1 MINTFGVIGGDER
14 MKYLAQSIAADGYP
28 VCVCGLEKLGTCR
41 GAAECDLPQL
51 AAKSSVILLPLPA
64 TKDGLFLNAP
74 YAENEIRLDDDFAR
88 LFMHKTVC
96 GGMLQRL
103 TASSS
108 LWREIE
114 PEDYYR
120 REELAVGNAIP
131 TAEGAVGIAIREYP
145 GTINGAK
152 CLITGF
158 GRIGKNLAI
167 ILRGMGAEVFCAARK
182 KADLMQ
188 MRAFGVQPLTYREI
202 SRRFDLI
209 FNTVPAKVLTSP
221 VLMQQTRETLI
232 IELASAPGGIDAA
245 AAHERG
251 LRYIRAPGLP
261 AKYAPERAAVI
272 LRDAVYAAAAEP
284 LPRLGLA
291 VTGSHC
297 TFSRALEAFRPL
309 KRDYTLVPILSG
321 AAAGTDTRFFAASAF
336 RAELE
341 AFCGREAVDTFVKAE
356 PLGTAQRLDALLVA
370 PCTGNTLAKLARGV
384 TDTAVTM
391 ACKAH
396 LRNGAPLILA
406 ISTNDGLSG
415 SAESIAALLQRKNV
429 YFVPFRQDAPHQK
442 PFSLQ
447 SDFDLLGET
456 IKAAMEG
463 RQLQPV
469 LL

>member
-1 MINTFGVIGGDER
+1 MRFAITGTDARFLPLR
-14 MKYLAQSIAADGYP
+14 KLLLADGHEITDP
-28 VCVCGLEKLGTCR
+28 
-41 GAAECDLPQL
+41 ASADM
-51 AAKSSVILLPLPA
+51 VISPPWDPSA
-64 TKDGLFLNAP
+64 R
-74 YAENEIRLDDDFAR
+74 YA
-88 LFMHKTVC
+88 
-96 GGMLQRL
+96 
-103 TASSS
+103 
-108 LWREIE
+108 
-114 PEDYYR
+114 R
-120 REELAVGNAIP
+120 REEYQIAIARL
-131 TAEGAVGIAIREYP
+131 TAEGAIALLRPETGLSGAHILLLGYGRIARLLARELQKAGALVTAAARSSEQRAWAEAEGIEALPLDALSGALDRFDVII
-145 GTINGAK
+145 GTI
-152 CLITGF
+152 
-158 GRIGKNLAI
+158 
-167 ILRGMGAEVFCAARK
+167 
-182 KADLMQ
+182 
-188 MRAFGVQPLTYREI
+188 
-202 SRRFDLI
+202 
-209 FNTVPAKVLTSP
+209 PAPVLTEP
-221 VLMQQTRETLI
+221 LLALVRKDALLL
-232 IELASAPGGIDAA
+232 ELASAPGGIDAA

-341 AFCGREAVDTFVKAE
+341 AFCGREAVDTIVKAE

-370 PCTGNTLAKLARGV
+370 PCTGSTLAKLARGV

>member
-1 MINTFGVIGGDER
+1 MRFAITGTDARFLPLR
-14 MKYLAQSIAADGYP
+14 KLLLADGHEITDP
-28 VCVCGLEKLGTCR
+28 
-41 GAAECDLPQL
+41 ASADM
-51 AAKSSVILLPLPA
+51 VISPPWDPSA
-64 TKDGLFLNAP
+64 R
-74 YAENEIRLDDDFAR
+74 YA
-88 LFMHKTVC
+88 
-96 GGMLQRL
+96 
-103 TASSS
+103 
-108 LWREIE
+108 
-114 PEDYYR
+114 R
-120 REELAVGNAIP
+120 REEYQIAIARL
-131 TAEGAVGIAIREYP
+131 TAEGAIALLRPETGLSGAHILLLGYGRIARLLARELQKAGALVTAAARSGEQRAWAEAESIEALP
-145 GTINGAK
+145 LDALSGALDRFDVIIGTI
-152 CLITGF
+152 
-158 GRIGKNLAI
+158 
-167 ILRGMGAEVFCAARK
+167 
-182 KADLMQ
+182 
-188 MRAFGVQPLTYREI
+188 
-202 SRRFDLI
+202 
-209 FNTVPAKVLTSP
+209 PAPVLTEP
-221 VLMQQTRETLI
+221 LLALVRKDALLL
-232 IELASAPGGIDAA
+232 ELASAPGGIDAA

-341 AFCGREAVDTFVKAE
+341 AFCGREAVDTIVKAE

-370 PCTGNTLAKLARGV
+370 PCTGSTLAKLARGV

>member
-1 MINTFGVIGGDER
+1 MRFAITGTDARFLPLR
-14 MKYLAQSIAADGYP
+14 KLLLADGHEITDP
-28 VCVCGLEKLGTCR
+28 
-41 GAAECDLPQL
+41 ASADM
-51 AAKSSVILLPLPA
+51 VISPPWDPSA
-64 TKDGLFLNAP
+64 R
-74 YAENEIRLDDDFAR
+74 YA
-88 LFMHKTVC
+88 
-96 GGMLQRL
+96 
-103 TASSS
+103 
-108 LWREIE
+108 
-114 PEDYYR
+114 R
-120 REELAVGNAIP
+120 REEYQIAIARL
-131 TAEGAVGIAIREYP
+131 TAEGAIALLRPETGLSGAHILLLGYGRIARLLARELQKAGALVTAAARSGEQRAWAEAEGIEALPLDALSGALDRFDVII
-145 GTINGAK
+145 GTI
-152 CLITGF
+152 
-158 GRIGKNLAI
+158 
-167 ILRGMGAEVFCAARK
+167 
-182 KADLMQ
+182 
-188 MRAFGVQPLTYREI
+188 
-202 SRRFDLI
+202 
-209 FNTVPAKVLTSP
+209 PAPVLTEP
-221 VLMQQTRETLI
+221 LLALVRKDVLLL
-232 IELASAPGGIDAA
+232 ELASAPGGIDAA

-341 AFCGREAVDTFVKAE
+341 AFCGREAVDTIVKAE

-447 SDFDLLGET
+447 SDFDLLGEA
-456 IKAAMEG
+456 IKAAIEG

>member
-1 MINTFGVIGGDER
+1 MRFAITGTDARFLPLR
-14 MKYLAQSIAADGYP
+14 KLLLADGHEITDP
-28 VCVCGLEKLGTCR
+28 
-41 GAAECDLPQL
+41 ASADM
-51 AAKSSVILLPLPA
+51 VISPPWDPSA
-64 TKDGLFLNAP
+64 R
-74 YAENEIRLDDDFAR
+74 YA
-88 LFMHKTVC
+88 
-96 GGMLQRL
+96 
-103 TASSS
+103 
-108 LWREIE
+108 
-114 PEDYYR
+114 R
-120 REELAVGNAIP
+120 REEYQIAIARL
-131 TAEGAVGIAIREYP
+131 TAEGAIALLRPETGLSGAHILLLGYGRIARLLARELQKAGALVTAAARSGEQRAWAEAEGIEALPLDALSGALDRFDVII
-145 GTINGAK
+145 GTI
-152 CLITGF
+152 
-158 GRIGKNLAI
+158 
-167 ILRGMGAEVFCAARK
+167 
-182 KADLMQ
+182 
-188 MRAFGVQPLTYREI
+188 
-202 SRRFDLI
+202 
-209 FNTVPAKVLTSP
+209 PAPVLTEP
-221 VLMQQTRETLI
+221 LLALVRKDALLL
-232 IELASAPGGIDAA
+232 ELASAPGGIDAA

-341 AFCGREAVDTFVKAE
+341 AFCGREAVDTIVKAE

-370 PCTGNTLAKLARGV
+370 PCTGSTLAKLARGV

-429 YFVPFRQDAPHQK
+429 YVVPFRQDAPHQK

>member
-1 MINTFGVIGGDER
+1 MRFAITGTDARFLPLR
-14 MKYLAQSIAADGYP
+14 KLLLADGHEITDP
-28 VCVCGLEKLGTCR
+28 
-41 GAAECDLPQL
+41 ASADM
-51 AAKSSVILLPLPA
+51 VISPPWDPSA
-64 TKDGLFLNAP
+64 R
-74 YAENEIRLDDDFAR
+74 YA
-88 LFMHKTVC
+88 
-96 GGMLQRL
+96 
-103 TASSS
+103 
-108 LWREIE
+108 
-114 PEDYYR
+114 R
-120 REELAVGNAIP
+120 REEYQIAIARL
-131 TAEGAVGIAIREYP
+131 TAEGAIALLRPETGLSGAHILLLGYGRIARLLARELQKAGALVTAAARSGEQRAWAEAEGIKALPLDALSGALDRFDVII
-145 GTINGAK
+145 GTI
-152 CLITGF
+152 
-158 GRIGKNLAI
+158 
-167 ILRGMGAEVFCAARK
+167 
-182 KADLMQ
+182 
-188 MRAFGVQPLTYREI
+188 
-202 SRRFDLI
+202 
-209 FNTVPAKVLTSP
+209 PAPVLTEP
-221 VLMQQTRETLI
+221 LLALVRKDALLL
-232 IELASAPGGIDAA
+232 ELASAPGGIDAA

-321 AAAGTDTRFFAASAF
+321 AAVGTDTRFFAASAF

-341 AFCGREAVDTFVKAE
+341 AFCGREAVDTIVKAE

-370 PCTGNTLAKLARGV
+370 PCTGSTLAKLARGV

>member
-1 MINTFGVIGGDER
+1 MRFAITGTDARFLPLR
-14 MKYLAQSIAADGYP
+14 KLLLADGHEITDP
-28 VCVCGLEKLGTCR
+28 
-41 GAAECDLPQL
+41 ASADM
-51 AAKSSVILLPLPA
+51 VISPPWDPSA
-64 TKDGLFLNAP
+64 R
-74 YAENEIRLDDDFAR
+74 YA
-88 LFMHKTVC
+88 
-96 GGMLQRL
+96 
-103 TASSS
+103 
-108 LWREIE
+108 
-114 PEDYYR
+114 R
-120 REELAVGNAIP
+120 REEYQIAIARL
-131 TAEGAVGIAIREYP
+131 TAEGAIALLRPETGLSGAHILLLGYGRIARLLARELQKAGALVTAAARSGEQRAWAEAEGIEALPLDALSGALDRFDVII
-145 GTINGAK
+145 GTI
-152 CLITGF
+152 
-158 GRIGKNLAI
+158 
-167 ILRGMGAEVFCAARK
+167 
-182 KADLMQ
+182 
-188 MRAFGVQPLTYREI
+188 
-202 SRRFDLI
+202 
-209 FNTVPAKVLTSP
+209 PAPVLTEP
-221 VLMQQTRETLI
+221 LLALVRKDALLL
-232 IELASAPGGIDAA
+232 ELASAPGGIDAA

-341 AFCGREAVDTFVKAE
+341 AFCGREAVDTIVKAE

-370 PCTGNTLAKLARGV
+370 PCTGSTLAKLARGV

-429 YFVPFRQDAPHQK
+429 YFVPFRQDSPQK
-442 PFSLQ
+442 LG
-447 SDFDLLGET
+447 DDLARRDQDGKEDADQLKGDQ
-456 IKAAMEG
+456 
-463 RQLQPV
+463 QLQHDIIK
-469 LL
+469 LLQQGA

>member
-1 MINTFGVIGGDER
+1 MRFAITGTDARFLPLR
-14 MKYLAQSIAADGYP
+14 KLLLADGHEITDP
-28 VCVCGLEKLGTCR
+28 
-41 GAAECDLPQL
+41 ASADM
-51 AAKSSVILLPLPA
+51 VISPPWDPSA
-64 TKDGLFLNAP
+64 R
-74 YAENEIRLDDDFAR
+74 YA
-88 LFMHKTVC
+88 
-96 GGMLQRL
+96 
-103 TASSS
+103 
-108 LWREIE
+108 
-114 PEDYYR
+114 R
-120 REELAVGNAIP
+120 REEYQIAIARL
-131 TAEGAVGIAIREYP
+131 TAEGAIALLRPETGLSGAHILLLGYGRIARLLARELQKAGALVAAAARSGEQRAWAEAESIEALP
-145 GTINGAK
+145 LDALSGALDRFDVIIGTI
-152 CLITGF
+152 
-158 GRIGKNLAI
+158 
-167 ILRGMGAEVFCAARK
+167 
-182 KADLMQ
+182 
-188 MRAFGVQPLTYREI
+188 
-202 SRRFDLI
+202 
-209 FNTVPAKVLTSP
+209 PAPVLTEP
-221 VLMQQTRETLI
+221 LLTLVRKDALLL
-232 IELASAPGGIDAA
+232 ELASAPGGIDAA

-341 AFCGREAVDTFVKAE
+341 AFCGREAVDTIVKAE

-370 PCTGNTLAKLARGV
+370 PCTGSTLAKLARGV

-456 IKAAMEG
+456 TKAAMEG

>member
-1 MINTFGVIGGDER
+1 MRFAITGTDARFLPLR
-14 MKYLAQSIAADGYP
+14 KLLLADGHEITDP
-28 VCVCGLEKLGTCR
+28 
-41 GAAECDLPQL
+41 ASADM
-51 AAKSSVILLPLPA
+51 VISPPWDPSA
-64 TKDGLFLNAP
+64 R
-74 YAENEIRLDDDFAR
+74 YA
-88 LFMHKTVC
+88 
-96 GGMLQRL
+96 
-103 TASSS
+103 
-108 LWREIE
+108 
-114 PEDYYR
+114 R
-120 REELAVGNAIP
+120 REEYQIAIARL
-131 TAEGAVGIAIREYP
+131 TAEGAIALLRPETGLSGAHILLLGYGRIARLLARELQKAGALVTAAARSGEQRAWAEAEGIEALPLDALSSALDRFDVII
-145 GTINGAK
+145 GTI
-152 CLITGF
+152 
-158 GRIGKNLAI
+158 
-167 ILRGMGAEVFCAARK
+167 
-182 KADLMQ
+182 
-188 MRAFGVQPLTYREI
+188 
-202 SRRFDLI
+202 
-209 FNTVPAKVLTSP
+209 PAPVLTEP
-221 VLMQQTRETLI
+221 LLALVRKDALLL
-232 IELASAPGGIDAA
+232 ELASAPGGIDAA

-336 RAELE
+336 RTELE
-341 AFCGREAVDTFVKAE
+341 AFCGREAVDTIVKAE

>member
-1 MINTFGVIGGDER
+1 MRFAITGTDARFLPLR
-14 MKYLAQSIAADGYP
+14 KLLLADGHEITDP
-28 VCVCGLEKLGTCR
+28 
-41 GAAECDLPQL
+41 ASADM
-51 AAKSSVILLPLPA
+51 VISPPWDPSA
-64 TKDGLFLNAP
+64 R
-74 YAENEIRLDDDFAR
+74 YA
-88 LFMHKTVC
+88 
-96 GGMLQRL
+96 
-103 TASSS
+103 
-108 LWREIE
+108 
-114 PEDYYR
+114 R
-120 REELAVGNAIP
+120 REEYQIAIARL
-131 TAEGAVGIAIREYP
+131 TAEGAIALLRPETGLSGAHILLLGYGRIARLLARELQKAGALVTAAARSGEQRAWAEAESIEALP
-145 GTINGAK
+145 LDALSGALDRFDVIIGTI
-152 CLITGF
+152 
-158 GRIGKNLAI
+158 
-167 ILRGMGAEVFCAARK
+167 
-182 KADLMQ
+182 
-188 MRAFGVQPLTYREI
+188 
-202 SRRFDLI
+202 
-209 FNTVPAKVLTSP
+209 PAPVLTEP
-221 VLMQQTRETLI
+221 LLALVRKDALLL
-232 IELASAPGGIDAA
+232 ELASAPGGIDAA

-341 AFCGREAVDTFVKAE
+341 AFCGREAVDTIVKAE

-370 PCTGNTLAKLARGV
+370 PCTGSTLAKLARGV

-415 SAESIAALLQRKNV
+415 SAEGIAALLQRKNV

>member
-1 MINTFGVIGGDER
+1 MRFAITGTDARFLPLR
-14 MKYLAQSIAADGYP
+14 KLLLADGHEITDP
-28 VCVCGLEKLGTCR
+28 
-41 GAAECDLPQL
+41 ASADM
-51 AAKSSVILLPLPA
+51 VISPPWDPSA
-64 TKDGLFLNAP
+64 R
-74 YAENEIRLDDDFAR
+74 YA
-88 LFMHKTVC
+88 
-96 GGMLQRL
+96 
-103 TASSS
+103 
-108 LWREIE
+108 
-114 PEDYYR
+114 R
-120 REELAVGNAIP
+120 REEYQIAIARL
-131 TAEGAVGIAIREYP
+131 TAEGAIALLRPETGLSGAHILLLGYGRIARLLARELQKAGALVTAAARSGEQRAWAEAEGIEALPLDALSGALDRFDVII
-145 GTINGAK
+145 GTI
-152 CLITGF
+152 
-158 GRIGKNLAI
+158 
-167 ILRGMGAEVFCAARK
+167 
-182 KADLMQ
+182 
-188 MRAFGVQPLTYREI
+188 
-202 SRRFDLI
+202 
-209 FNTVPAKVLTSP
+209 PAPVLTEP
-221 VLMQQTRETLI
+221 LLALVRKDALLL
-232 IELASAPGGIDAA
+232 ELASAPGGIDAA

-309 KRDYTLVPILSG
+309 KRDYTLVPILSS

-341 AFCGREAVDTFVKAE
+341 AFCGREAVDTIVKAE

-370 PCTGNTLAKLARGV
+370 PCTGSTLAKLARGV

-463 RQLQPV
+463 RQLQPM

>member
-1 MINTFGVIGGDER
+1 MRFAITGTDARFLPLR
-14 MKYLAQSIAADGYP
+14 KLLLADGHEITDPASADMVISPPWDPSARYAH
-28 VCVCGLEKLGTCR
+28 LEEYQI
-41 GAAECDLPQL
+41 ANAQL
-51 AAKSSVILLPLPA
+51 
-64 TKDGLFLNAP
+64 
-74 YAENEIRLDDDFAR
+74 
-88 LFMHKTVC
+88 
-96 GGMLQRL
+96 
-103 TASSS
+103 
-108 LWREIE
+108 
-114 PEDYYR
+114 
-120 REELAVGNAIP
+120 
-131 TAEGAVGIAIREYP
+131 TAEGAVALLRPETGLSGAHVLLLGYGRIARLLARELQKAGALVTAAARSGEQRAWAEAESIEALP
-145 GTINGAK
+145 LDALSGALDRFDVIIGTI
-152 CLITGF
+152 
-158 GRIGKNLAI
+158 
-167 ILRGMGAEVFCAARK
+167 
-182 KADLMQ
+182 
-188 MRAFGVQPLTYREI
+188 
-202 SRRFDLI
+202 
-209 FNTVPAKVLTSP
+209 PAPVLTEP
-221 VLMQQTRETLI
+221 LLALVRKDALLL
-232 IELASAPGGIDAA
+232 ELASAPGGIDAA

-341 AFCGREAVDTFVKAE
+341 AFCGREAVDTIVKAE

-370 PCTGNTLAKLARGV
+370 PCTGSTLAKLARGV

>member
-1 MINTFGVIGGDER
+1 MRFAITGTDARFLPLR
-14 MKYLAQSIAADGYP
+14 KLLLADGHEITDP
-28 VCVCGLEKLGTCR
+28 
-41 GAAECDLPQL
+41 ASADM
-51 AAKSSVILLPLPA
+51 VISPPWDPSA
-64 TKDGLFLNAP
+64 R
-74 YAENEIRLDDDFAR
+74 YA
-88 LFMHKTVC
+88 
-96 GGMLQRL
+96 
-103 TASSS
+103 
-108 LWREIE
+108 
-114 PEDYYR
+114 R
-120 REELAVGNAIP
+120 REEYQIAIARL
-131 TAEGAVGIAIREYP
+131 TAEGAIALLRPETGLSGAHILLLGYGRIARLLARELQKAGALVTAAARSGEQRAWAEAEGIEALPLDALSGALDRFDVII
-145 GTINGAK
+145 GTI
-152 CLITGF
+152 
-158 GRIGKNLAI
+158 
-167 ILRGMGAEVFCAARK
+167 
-182 KADLMQ
+182 
-188 MRAFGVQPLTYREI
+188 
-202 SRRFDLI
+202 
-209 FNTVPAKVLTSP
+209 PAPVLTEP
-221 VLMQQTRETLI
+221 LLALVRKDALLL
-232 IELASAPGGIDAA
+232 ELASAPGGIDAA

-341 AFCGREAVDTFVKAE
+341 AFCGREAVDTIVKAE

-370 PCTGNTLAKLARGV
+370 PCTGSTLAKLARGV

-456 IKAAMEG
+456 IKVAMEG

>member
-1 MINTFGVIGGDER
+1 MRFAITGTDARFLPLR
-14 MKYLAQSIAADGYP
+14 KLLLADGH
-28 VCVCGLEKLGTCR
+28 EIT
-41 GAAECDLPQL
+41 D
-51 AAKSSVILLPLPA
+51 PA
-64 TKDGLFLNAP
+64 SADMIISPPWDPSAR
-74 YAENEIRLDDDFAR
+74 YA
-88 LFMHKTVC
+88 
-96 GGMLQRL
+96 
-103 TASSS
+103 
-108 LWREIE
+108 
-114 PEDYYR
+114 R
-120 REELAVGNAIP
+120 REEYQIAIARL
-131 TAEGAVGIAIREYP
+131 TAEGAIALLRPETGLSGAHILLLGYGRIARLLARELQKAGALVTAAARSGEQRAWAEAEGIEALPLDALSGALDRFDVII
-145 GTINGAK
+145 GTI
-152 CLITGF
+152 
-158 GRIGKNLAI
+158 
-167 ILRGMGAEVFCAARK
+167 
-182 KADLMQ
+182 
-188 MRAFGVQPLTYREI
+188 
-202 SRRFDLI
+202 
-209 FNTVPAKVLTSP
+209 PAPVLTEP
-221 VLMQQTRETLI
+221 LLALVRKDALLL
-232 IELASAPGGIDAA
+232 ELASAPGGIDAA

-321 AAAGTDTRFFAASAF
+321 AAAGTGTRFFAASAF

-341 AFCGREAVDTFVKAE
+341 AFCGREAVDTIVKAE
-356 PLGTAQRLDALLVA
+356 PRGTAQRLDALLVA
-370 PCTGNTLAKLARGV
+370 PCTGSTLAKLARGV

>member
-1 MINTFGVIGGDER
+1 MRFAITGTDARFLPLR
-14 MKYLAQSIAADGYP
+14 KLLLADGHEITDP
-28 VCVCGLEKLGTCR
+28 
-41 GAAECDLPQL
+41 ASADM
-51 AAKSSVILLPLPA
+51 VISPPWDPSA
-64 TKDGLFLNAP
+64 R
-74 YAENEIRLDDDFAR
+74 YA
-88 LFMHKTVC
+88 
-96 GGMLQRL
+96 
-103 TASSS
+103 
-108 LWREIE
+108 
-114 PEDYYR
+114 R
-120 REELAVGNAIP
+120 REEYQIAIARL
-131 TAEGAVGIAIREYP
+131 TAEGAIALLRPETGLSGAHILLLGYGRIARLLARELQKAGALVTAAARSGAQRAWAEAEGIEALPLDALSGALDRFDVII
-145 GTINGAK
+145 GTI
-152 CLITGF
+152 
-158 GRIGKNLAI
+158 
-167 ILRGMGAEVFCAARK
+167 
-182 KADLMQ
+182 
-188 MRAFGVQPLTYREI
+188 
-202 SRRFDLI
+202 
-209 FNTVPAKVLTSP
+209 PAPVLTEP
-221 VLMQQTRETLI
+221 LLALVRKDALLL
-232 IELASAPGGIDAA
+232 ELASAPGGIDAA

-272 LRDAVYAAAAEP
+272 LRDAVYAAAADP

-341 AFCGREAVDTFVKAE
+341 AFCGREAVDTIVKAE

-370 PCTGNTLAKLARGV
+370 PCTGSTLAKLARGV

>member
-1 MINTFGVIGGDER
+1 MRFAITGTDARFLPLR
-14 MKYLAQSIAADGYP
+14 KLLLADGHEITDP
-28 VCVCGLEKLGTCR
+28 
-41 GAAECDLPQL
+41 ASADM
-51 AAKSSVILLPLPA
+51 VISPPWDPSA
-64 TKDGLFLNAP
+64 R
-74 YAENEIRLDDDFAR
+74 YA
-88 LFMHKTVC
+88 
-96 GGMLQRL
+96 
-103 TASSS
+103 
-108 LWREIE
+108 
-114 PEDYYR
+114 R
-120 REELAVGNAIP
+120 REEYQIAIARL
-131 TAEGAVGIAIREYP
+131 TAEGAIALLRPEPGLSGAHILLLGYGRIARLLARELQKAGALVTAAARSGEQRAWAEAEGIEALPLDALSGALDRFDVII
-145 GTINGAK
+145 GTI
-152 CLITGF
+152 
-158 GRIGKNLAI
+158 
-167 ILRGMGAEVFCAARK
+167 
-182 KADLMQ
+182 
-188 MRAFGVQPLTYREI
+188 
-202 SRRFDLI
+202 
-209 FNTVPAKVLTSP
+209 PAPVLTEP
-221 VLMQQTRETLI
+221 LLALVRKDALLL
-232 IELASAPGGIDAA
+232 ELASAPGGIDAA

-341 AFCGREAVDTFVKAE
+341 AFCGREAVDTIVKAE

-370 PCTGNTLAKLARGV
+370 PCTGSTLAKLARGV

>member
-1 MINTFGVIGGDER
+1 MRFAITGTDARFLPLR
-14 MKYLAQSIAADGYP
+14 KLLLADGQEITDP
-28 VCVCGLEKLGTCR
+28 
-41 GAAECDLPQL
+41 ASADM
-51 AAKSSVILLPLPA
+51 VISPPWDPSA
-64 TKDGLFLNAP
+64 R
-74 YAENEIRLDDDFAR
+74 YA
-88 LFMHKTVC
+88 
-96 GGMLQRL
+96 
-103 TASSS
+103 
-108 LWREIE
+108 
-114 PEDYYR
+114 R
-120 REELAVGNAIP
+120 REEYQIAIARL
-131 TAEGAVGIAIREYP
+131 TAEGAIALLRPETGLSGAHILLLGYGRIARLLARELQKAGALVTAAARSGEQRAWAEAEGIEALPLDALSGALDRFDVII
-145 GTINGAK
+145 GTI
-152 CLITGF
+152 
-158 GRIGKNLAI
+158 
-167 ILRGMGAEVFCAARK
+167 
-182 KADLMQ
+182 
-188 MRAFGVQPLTYREI
+188 
-202 SRRFDLI
+202 
-209 FNTVPAKVLTSP
+209 PAPVLTEP
-221 VLMQQTRETLI
+221 LLALVRKDALLL
-232 IELASAPGGIDAA
+232 ELASAPGGIDAA

-341 AFCGREAVDTFVKAE
+341 AFCGREAVDTIVKAE

-370 PCTGNTLAKLARGV
+370 PCTGSTLAKLARGV

>member
-1 MINTFGVIGGDER
+1 MRFAITGTDARFLPLR
-14 MKYLAQSIAADGYP
+14 KLLLADGHEITDP
-28 VCVCGLEKLGTCR
+28 
-41 GAAECDLPQL
+41 ASADM
-51 AAKSSVILLPLPA
+51 VISPPWDPSA
-64 TKDGLFLNAP
+64 R
-74 YAENEIRLDDDFAR
+74 YA
-88 LFMHKTVC
+88 
-96 GGMLQRL
+96 
-103 TASSS
+103 
-108 LWREIE
+108 
-114 PEDYYR
+114 R
-120 REELAVGNAIP
+120 REEYQIAIARL
-131 TAEGAVGIAIREYP
+131 TAEGAIALLRPETGLSGAHILLLGYGRIARLLARELQKAGALVTAAARSGEQRAWAEAEGIEALPLDALSGALDRFDVII
-145 GTINGAK
+145 GTI
-152 CLITGF
+152 
-158 GRIGKNLAI
+158 
-167 ILRGMGAEVFCAARK
+167 
-182 KADLMQ
+182 
-188 MRAFGVQPLTYREI
+188 
-202 SRRFDLI
+202 
-209 FNTVPAKVLTSP
+209 PAPVLTEP
-221 VLMQQTRETLI
+221 LLALVRKDALLL
-232 IELASAPGGIDAA
+232 ELASAPGGIDAA

-447 SDFDLLGET
+447 RDFDLLGET
-456 IKAAMEG
+456 ITAAMEG

>member
-1 MINTFGVIGGDER
+1 MRFAITGTDARFLPLR
-14 MKYLAQSIAADGYP
+14 KLLLADGHEITDP
-28 VCVCGLEKLGTCR
+28 
-41 GAAECDLPQL
+41 ASADM
-51 AAKSSVILLPLPA
+51 VISPPWDPSA
-64 TKDGLFLNAP
+64 R
-74 YAENEIRLDDDFAR
+74 YA
-88 LFMHKTVC
+88 
-96 GGMLQRL
+96 
-103 TASSS
+103 
-108 LWREIE
+108 
-114 PEDYYR
+114 R
-120 REELAVGNAIP
+120 REEYQIAIARL
-131 TAEGAVGIAIREYP
+131 TAEGAIALLRPETGLSGAHILLLGYGRIARLLARELQKAGALVTAAARSGEQRAWAEAEGIEALPLDALSGALDRFDVII
-145 GTINGAK
+145 GTI
-152 CLITGF
+152 
-158 GRIGKNLAI
+158 
-167 ILRGMGAEVFCAARK
+167 
-182 KADLMQ
+182 
-188 MRAFGVQPLTYREI
+188 
-202 SRRFDLI
+202 
-209 FNTVPAKVLTSP
+209 PAPVLTEQLLAL
-221 VLMQQTRETLI
+221 VRKDALLL
-232 IELASAPGGIDAA
+232 ELASAPGGIDAA

-341 AFCGREAVDTFVKAE
+341 AFCGREAVDTIVKAE

-370 PCTGNTLAKLARGV
+370 PCTGSTLAKLARGV

>member
-1 MINTFGVIGGDER
+1 MRFAITGTDARFLPLR
-14 MKYLAQSIAADGYP
+14 KLLLADGHEITDP
-28 VCVCGLEKLGTCR
+28 
-41 GAAECDLPQL
+41 ASADM
-51 AAKSSVILLPLPA
+51 VISPPWDPSA
-64 TKDGLFLNAP
+64 R
-74 YAENEIRLDDDFAR
+74 YA
-88 LFMHKTVC
+88 
-96 GGMLQRL
+96 
-103 TASSS
+103 
-108 LWREIE
+108 
-114 PEDYYR
+114 R
-120 REELAVGNAIP
+120 REEYQIAIARL
-131 TAEGAVGIAIREYP
+131 TAEGAIALLRPETGLSGAHILLLGYGRIARLLARELQKAGALVTAAARSGEQRAWAEAEGIEALPLDALSGALDRFDVII
-145 GTINGAK
+145 GTI
-152 CLITGF
+152 
-158 GRIGKNLAI
+158 
-167 ILRGMGAEVFCAARK
+167 
-182 KADLMQ
+182 
-188 MRAFGVQPLTYREI
+188 
-202 SRRFDLI
+202 
-209 FNTVPAKVLTSP
+209 PAPVLTEP
-221 VLMQQTRETLI
+221 LLALVRKDALLL
-232 IELASAPGGIDAA
+232 ELASAPGGIDAA

-261 AKYAPERAAVI
+261 AKSAPERAAVI

-341 AFCGREAVDTFVKAE
+341 AFCGREAVDTIVKAE

-370 PCTGNTLAKLARGV
+370 PCTGSTLAKLARGV

>member
-1 MINTFGVIGGDER
+1 MRFAITGTDARFLPLR
-14 MKYLAQSIAADGYP
+14 KLLLADGH
-28 VCVCGLEKLGTCR
+28 EIT
-41 GAAECDLPQL
+41 D
-51 AAKSSVILLPLPA
+51 PA
-64 TKDGLFLNAP
+64 SADMIISPPWDPSAR
-74 YAENEIRLDDDFAR
+74 YA
-88 LFMHKTVC
+88 
-96 GGMLQRL
+96 
-103 TASSS
+103 
-108 LWREIE
+108 
-114 PEDYYR
+114 R
-120 REELAVGNAIP
+120 REEYQIAIARL
-131 TAEGAVGIAIREYP
+131 TAEGAIALLRPETGLSGAHILLLGYGRIARLLARELQKAGALVTAAARSGEQRAWAEAEGIEALPLDALSGALDRFDVII
-145 GTINGAK
+145 GTI
-152 CLITGF
+152 
-158 GRIGKNLAI
+158 
-167 ILRGMGAEVFCAARK
+167 
-182 KADLMQ
+182 
-188 MRAFGVQPLTYREI
+188 
-202 SRRFDLI
+202 
-209 FNTVPAKVLTSP
+209 PAPVLTEP
-221 VLMQQTRETLI
+221 LLALVRKDALLL
-232 IELASAPGGIDAA
+232 ELASAPGGIDAA

-284 LPRLGLA
+284 LPRLGVA

-341 AFCGREAVDTFVKAE
+341 AFCGREAVDTIVKAE

-370 PCTGNTLAKLARGV
+370 PCTGSTLAKLARGV

>member
-1 MINTFGVIGGDER
+1 MRFAITGTDARFLPLR
-14 MKYLAQSIAADGYP
+14 KLLLADGHKITDPASADMVIPPPWDPSARYAH
-28 VCVCGLEKLGTCR
+28 LEEYQI
-41 GAAECDLPQL
+41 A
-51 AAKSSVILLPLPA
+51 
-64 TKDGLFLNAP
+64 N
-74 YAENEIRLDDDFAR
+74 AR
-88 LFMHKTVC
+88 L
-96 GGMLQRL
+96 
-103 TASSS
+103 
-108 LWREIE
+108 
-114 PEDYYR
+114 
-120 REELAVGNAIP
+120 
-131 TAEGAVGIAIREYP
+131 TAEGAIALLRPET
-145 GTINGAK
+145 GLSGAHV
-152 CLITGF
+152 LLLGY
-158 GRIGKNLAI
+158 GRIGRLLGRELQKA
-167 ILRGMGAEVFCAARK
+167 GALVTAAARSGK
-182 KADLMQ
+182 Q
-188 MRAFGVQPLTYREI
+188 RAWAEAVGIEALPLDALPGALD
-202 SRRFDLI
+202 RFDI
-209 FNTVPAKVLTSP
+209 IIGTIPAPLLALVRKDAL
-221 VLMQQTRETLI
+221 LL
-232 IELASAPGGIDAA
+232 ELASAPGGIDAA
-245 AAHERG
+245 AAHERD

-261 AKYAPERAAVI
+261 AKYAPERAALI
-272 LRDAVYAAAAEP
+272 LRDAVYAAAAQP

-297 TFSRALEAFRPL
+297 TFSRALESFRPL
-309 KRDYTLVPILSG
+309 KKDYTLVPILSG

-341 AFCGREAVDTFVKAE
+341 TFCGREAVDTIVKAE
-356 PLGTAQRLDALLVA
+356 PLGTSQRLDALLVA
-370 PCTGNTLAKLARGV
+370 PCTGNTLAKLARGI

-456 IKAAMEG
+456 VKAALQG

>member
-1 MINTFGVIGGDER
+1 M
-14 MKYLAQSIAADGYP
+14 
-28 VCVCGLEKLGTCR
+28 
-41 GAAECDLPQL
+41 
-51 AAKSSVILLPLPA
+51 
-64 TKDGLFLNAP
+64 
-74 YAENEIRLDDDFAR
+74 
-88 LFMHKTVC
+88 
-96 GGMLQRL
+96 
-103 TASSS
+103 SSS
-108 LWREIE
+108 ARS
-114 PEDYYR
+114 PR
-120 REELAVGNAIP
+120 RCSPSPLLALV
-131 TAEGAVGIAIREYP
+131 
-145 GTINGAK
+145 
-152 CLITGF
+152 
-158 GRIGKNLAI
+158 
-167 ILRGMGAEVFCAARK
+167 RK
-182 KADLMQ
+182 DAL
-188 MRAFGVQPLTYREI
+188 L
-202 SRRFDLI
+202 L
-209 FNTVPAKVLTSP
+209 
-221 VLMQQTRETLI
+221 
-232 IELASAPGGIDAA
+232 ELASAPGGIDAA

-336 RAELE
+336 RHGARGVLRPGSGGHDRQ
-341 AFCGREAVDTFVKAE
+341 GRTARHRAA
-356 PLGTAQRLDALLVA
+356 AQRAARRAVH
-370 PCTGNTLAKLARGV
+370 GSTLAKLARGV

>member
-1 MINTFGVIGGDER
+1 MRFAITGTDARFLPLR
-14 MKYLAQSIAADGYP
+14 KLLLADGHEITDP
-28 VCVCGLEKLGTCR
+28 
-41 GAAECDLPQL
+41 ASADM
-51 AAKSSVILLPLPA
+51 VISPPWDPSA
-64 TKDGLFLNAP
+64 R
-74 YAENEIRLDDDFAR
+74 YARWEEYQIAIAR
-88 LFMHKTVC
+88 L
-96 GGMLQRL
+96 
-103 TASSS
+103 
-108 LWREIE
+108 
-114 PEDYYR
+114 
-120 REELAVGNAIP
+120 
-131 TAEGAVGIAIREYP
+131 TAEGAIALLRPETGLSGAHILLLGYGRIARLLARELQKAGALVTAAARSGEQRAWAEAEGIEALPLDALSGALDRFDVII
-145 GTINGAK
+145 GTI
-152 CLITGF
+152 
-158 GRIGKNLAI
+158 
-167 ILRGMGAEVFCAARK
+167 
-182 KADLMQ
+182 
-188 MRAFGVQPLTYREI
+188 
-202 SRRFDLI
+202 
-209 FNTVPAKVLTSP
+209 PAPVLTEP
-221 VLMQQTRETLI
+221 LLALVRKDALLL
-232 IELASAPGGIDAA
+232 ELASAPGGIDAA

-341 AFCGREAVDTFVKAE
+341 AFCGREAVDTIVKAE

-447 SDFDLLGET
+447 SDFDLLGEA

>member
-1 MINTFGVIGGDER
+1 MRFAITGTDARFLPLR
-14 MKYLAQSIAADGYP
+14 KLLLADGHEITDP
-28 VCVCGLEKLGTCR
+28 
-41 GAAECDLPQL
+41 ASADM
-51 AAKSSVILLPLPA
+51 VISPPWDPSA
-64 TKDGLFLNAP
+64 R
-74 YAENEIRLDDDFAR
+74 YA
-88 LFMHKTVC
+88 
-96 GGMLQRL
+96 
-103 TASSS
+103 
-108 LWREIE
+108 
-114 PEDYYR
+114 R
-120 REELAVGNAIP
+120 REEYQIAIARL
-131 TAEGAVGIAIREYP
+131 TAEGAIALLRPETGLSGAHILLLGYGRIARLLARELQKAGALVTAAARSGEQRAWAEAEGIEALPLDALSGALDRFDVII
-145 GTINGAK
+145 GTI
-152 CLITGF
+152 
-158 GRIGKNLAI
+158 
-167 ILRGMGAEVFCAARK
+167 
-182 KADLMQ
+182 
-188 MRAFGVQPLTYREI
+188 
-202 SRRFDLI
+202 
-209 FNTVPAKVLTSP
+209 PAPVLTKP
-221 VLMQQTRETLI
+221 LLALVRKDALLL
-232 IELASAPGGIDAA
+232 ELASAPGGIDAA

-321 AAAGTDTRFFAASAF
+321 VAAGTDTRFFAASAF

-341 AFCGREAVDTFVKAE
+341 AFCGREAVDTIVKAE

-370 PCTGNTLAKLARGV
+370 PCTGSTLAKLARGV

>member
-1 MINTFGVIGGDER
+1 MRFAITGTDARFLPLR
-14 MKYLAQSIAADGYP
+14 KLLLADGHEITDP
-28 VCVCGLEKLGTCR
+28 
-41 GAAECDLPQL
+41 ASADM
-51 AAKSSVILLPLPA
+51 VISPPWDPSA
-64 TKDGLFLNAP
+64 R
-74 YAENEIRLDDDFAR
+74 YA
-88 LFMHKTVC
+88 
-96 GGMLQRL
+96 
-103 TASSS
+103 
-108 LWREIE
+108 
-114 PEDYYR
+114 R
-120 REELAVGNAIP
+120 REEYQIAIARL
-131 TAEGAVGIAIREYP
+131 TAEGAIALLRPETGLSGAHILLLGYGRIARLLARELQKAGALVAAAARSGEQRAWAEAEGIEALPLDALSGALDRFDVII
-145 GTINGAK
+145 GTI
-152 CLITGF
+152 
-158 GRIGKNLAI
+158 
-167 ILRGMGAEVFCAARK
+167 
-182 KADLMQ
+182 
-188 MRAFGVQPLTYREI
+188 
-202 SRRFDLI
+202 
-209 FNTVPAKVLTSP
+209 PAPVLTEP
-221 VLMQQTRETLI
+221 LLALVRKDALLL
-232 IELASAPGGIDAA
+232 ELASAPGGIDAA

-297 TFSRALEAFRPL
+297 MFSRALEAFRPL

-341 AFCGREAVDTFVKAE
+341 AFCGREAVDTIVKAE

-370 PCTGNTLAKLARGV
+370 PCTGSTLAKLARGV

>member
-1 MINTFGVIGGDER
+1 MRFAITGTDARFLPLR
-14 MKYLAQSIAADGYP
+14 KLLLADGHEITDP
-28 VCVCGLEKLGTCR
+28 
-41 GAAECDLPQL
+41 ASADM
-51 AAKSSVILLPLPA
+51 VISPPWDPSA
-64 TKDGLFLNAP
+64 R
-74 YAENEIRLDDDFAR
+74 YA
-88 LFMHKTVC
+88 
-96 GGMLQRL
+96 
-103 TASSS
+103 
-108 LWREIE
+108 
-114 PEDYYR
+114 R
-120 REELAVGNAIP
+120 REEYQIAIARL
-131 TAEGAVGIAIREYP
+131 TAEGAIALLRPETGLSGAHILLLGYGRIARLLARELQKAGALVTAAARSGEQRAWAEAEGLEALP
-145 GTINGAK
+145 LDALSGALDRFDVIIGTI
-152 CLITGF
+152 
-158 GRIGKNLAI
+158 
-167 ILRGMGAEVFCAARK
+167 
-182 KADLMQ
+182 
-188 MRAFGVQPLTYREI
+188 
-202 SRRFDLI
+202 
-209 FNTVPAKVLTSP
+209 PAPVLTEP
-221 VLMQQTRETLI
+221 LLALVRKDALLL
-232 IELASAPGGIDAA
+232 ELASAPGGIDAA

-341 AFCGREAVDTFVKAE
+341 AFCGREAVDTIVKAE

-370 PCTGNTLAKLARGV
+370 PCTGSTLAKLARGV

>member
-1 MINTFGVIGGDER
+1 MRFAITGTDARFTPLR
-14 MKYLAQSIAADGYP
+14 KLLLADGHEITDP
-28 VCVCGLEKLGTCR
+28 
-41 GAAECDLPQL
+41 ASADM
-51 AAKSSVILLPLPA
+51 VISPPWDPSA
-64 TKDGLFLNAP
+64 R
-74 YAENEIRLDDDFAR
+74 YA
-88 LFMHKTVC
+88 
-96 GGMLQRL
+96 
-103 TASSS
+103 
-108 LWREIE
+108 
-114 PEDYYR
+114 R
-120 REELAVGNAIP
+120 REEYQIAIARL
-131 TAEGAVGIAIREYP
+131 TAEGAIALLRPETGLSGAHILLLGYGRIARLLARELQKAGALVTAAARSGEQRAWAEAEGIEALPLDALSGALDRFDVII
-145 GTINGAK
+145 GTI
-152 CLITGF
+152 
-158 GRIGKNLAI
+158 
-167 ILRGMGAEVFCAARK
+167 
-182 KADLMQ
+182 
-188 MRAFGVQPLTYREI
+188 
-202 SRRFDLI
+202 
-209 FNTVPAKVLTSP
+209 PAPVLTEP
-221 VLMQQTRETLI
+221 LLALVRKDALLL
-232 IELASAPGGIDAA
+232 ELASAPGGIDAA

-341 AFCGREAVDTFVKAE
+341 AFCGREAVDTIVKAE

>member
-1 MINTFGVIGGDER
+1 MRFAITGTDARFLPLR
-14 MKYLAQSIAADGYP
+14 KLLLADGHEITDP
-28 VCVCGLEKLGTCR
+28 
-41 GAAECDLPQL
+41 ASADM
-51 AAKSSVILLPLPA
+51 VISPPWDPSA
-64 TKDGLFLNAP
+64 R
-74 YAENEIRLDDDFAR
+74 YA
-88 LFMHKTVC
+88 
-96 GGMLQRL
+96 
-103 TASSS
+103 
-108 LWREIE
+108 
-114 PEDYYR
+114 R
-120 REELAVGNAIP
+120 REEYQIAIAQL
-131 TAEGAVGIAIREYP
+131 TAEGAIALLRPETGLSGAHILLLGYGRIARLLARELQKAGALVTAAARSGEQRAWAEAEGIEALPLDALSGALDRFDVII
-145 GTINGAK
+145 GTI
-152 CLITGF
+152 
-158 GRIGKNLAI
+158 
-167 ILRGMGAEVFCAARK
+167 
-182 KADLMQ
+182 
-188 MRAFGVQPLTYREI
+188 
-202 SRRFDLI
+202 
-209 FNTVPAKVLTSP
+209 PAPVLTEP
-221 VLMQQTRETLI
+221 LLTLVRKDALLL
-232 IELASAPGGIDAA
+232 ELASAPGGIDAA

-341 AFCGREAVDTFVKAE
+341 AFCGREAVDTIVKAE

-370 PCTGNTLAKLARGV
+370 PCTGSTLAKLARGV

>member
-1 MINTFGVIGGDER
+1 MRFAITGTDARFLPLR
-14 MKYLAQSIAADGYP
+14 KLLLADGHEITDP
-28 VCVCGLEKLGTCR
+28 
-41 GAAECDLPQL
+41 ASADM
-51 AAKSSVILLPLPA
+51 VISPPWDPSA
-64 TKDGLFLNAP
+64 R
-74 YAENEIRLDDDFAR
+74 YA
-88 LFMHKTVC
+88 
-96 GGMLQRL
+96 
-103 TASSS
+103 
-108 LWREIE
+108 
-114 PEDYYR
+114 R
-120 REELAVGNAIP
+120 REEYQIAIARL
-131 TAEGAVGIAIREYP
+131 TAEGAIALLRPETGLSGAHILLLGYGRIARLLARELQKAGALVTAAARSGEQRAWAEAEGIEALPLDALSGALDRFDVII
-145 GTINGAK
+145 GTI
-152 CLITGF
+152 
-158 GRIGKNLAI
+158 
-167 ILRGMGAEVFCAARK
+167 
-182 KADLMQ
+182 
-188 MRAFGVQPLTYREI
+188 
-202 SRRFDLI
+202 
-209 FNTVPAKVLTSP
+209 PAPVLTEP
-221 VLMQQTRETLI
+221 LLALVRKDALLL
-232 IELASAPGGIDAA
+232 ELASAPGGIDAA

-321 AAAGTDTRFFAASAF
+321 VAAGTDTRFFAASAF

-341 AFCGREAVDTFVKAE
+341 TFCGREAVDTIVKAE

-370 PCTGNTLAKLARGV
+370 PCTGSTLAKLARGV

-463 RQLQPV
+463 RQLQPM

>member
-1 MINTFGVIGGDER
+1 MRFAITGTDARFLPLR
-14 MKYLAQSIAADGYP
+14 KLLLADGHEITDP
-28 VCVCGLEKLGTCR
+28 
-41 GAAECDLPQL
+41 ASADM
-51 AAKSSVILLPLPA
+51 VISPPWDPSA
-64 TKDGLFLNAP
+64 R
-74 YAENEIRLDDDFAR
+74 YA
-88 LFMHKTVC
+88 
-96 GGMLQRL
+96 
-103 TASSS
+103 
-108 LWREIE
+108 
-114 PEDYYR
+114 R
-120 REELAVGNAIP
+120 REEYQIAIARL
-131 TAEGAVGIAIREYP
+131 TAEGAIALLRPETGLSGAHILLLGYGRIARLLARELQKAGALVTAAARSGEQRAWAEAESIEALP
-145 GTINGAK
+145 LDALSGALDRFDVIIGTI
-152 CLITGF
+152 
-158 GRIGKNLAI
+158 
-167 ILRGMGAEVFCAARK
+167 
-182 KADLMQ
+182 
-188 MRAFGVQPLTYREI
+188 
-202 SRRFDLI
+202 
-209 FNTVPAKVLTSP
+209 PAPVLTEP
-221 VLMQQTRETLI
+221 LLALVRKDALLL
-232 IELASAPGGIDAA
+232 ELASAPGGIDAA

-261 AKYAPERAAVI
+261 AKYAPERAAVV

-321 AAAGTDTRFFAASAF
+321 AAARTDTRFFAASAF

-341 AFCGREAVDTFVKAE
+341 AFCGREAVDTIVKAE

>member
-1 MINTFGVIGGDER
+1 MRFAITGTDARFTPLR
-14 MKYLAQSIAADGYP
+14 KLLLADGH
-28 VCVCGLEKLGTCR
+28 EIT
-41 GAAECDLPQL
+41 D
-51 AAKSSVILLPLPA
+51 PA
-64 TKDGLFLNAP
+64 SADMIISPPWDPSAR
-74 YAENEIRLDDDFAR
+74 YA
-88 LFMHKTVC
+88 
-96 GGMLQRL
+96 
-103 TASSS
+103 
-108 LWREIE
+108 
-114 PEDYYR
+114 R
-120 REELAVGNAIP
+120 REEYQIAIARL
-131 TAEGAVGIAIREYP
+131 TAEGAIALLRPETGLSGAHILLLGYGRIARLLARELQKAGALVTAAARSGEQRAWAEAEGIEALPLDALSGALDRFDVII
-145 GTINGAK
+145 GTI
-152 CLITGF
+152 
-158 GRIGKNLAI
+158 
-167 ILRGMGAEVFCAARK
+167 
-182 KADLMQ
+182 
-188 MRAFGVQPLTYREI
+188 
-202 SRRFDLI
+202 
-209 FNTVPAKVLTSP
+209 PAPVLTEP
-221 VLMQQTRETLI
+221 LLALVRKDALLL
-232 IELASAPGGIDAA
+232 ELASAPGGIDAA

-341 AFCGREAVDTFVKAE
+341 AFCGREAVDTIVKAE

-447 SDFDLLGET
+447 SDFDLLGEA
-456 IKAAMEG
+456 IKAAIEG

>member
-1 MINTFGVIGGDER
+1 MRFAITGTDARFLPLR
-14 MKYLAQSIAADGYP
+14 KLLLADGHEITDP
-28 VCVCGLEKLGTCR
+28 
-41 GAAECDLPQL
+41 ASADM
-51 AAKSSVILLPLPA
+51 VISPPWDPSA
-64 TKDGLFLNAP
+64 R
-74 YAENEIRLDDDFAR
+74 YA
-88 LFMHKTVC
+88 
-96 GGMLQRL
+96 
-103 TASSS
+103 
-108 LWREIE
+108 
-114 PEDYYR
+114 R
-120 REELAVGNAIP
+120 REEYQIAIARL
-131 TAEGAVGIAIREYP
+131 TAEGAIALLRPETGLSGAHILLLGYGRIARLLARELQKAGALVTAAARSGEQRAWAEAEGIEALPLNALSGALDRFDVII
-145 GTINGAK
+145 GTI
-152 CLITGF
+152 
-158 GRIGKNLAI
+158 
-167 ILRGMGAEVFCAARK
+167 
-182 KADLMQ
+182 
-188 MRAFGVQPLTYREI
+188 
-202 SRRFDLI
+202 
-209 FNTVPAKVLTSP
+209 PAPVLTEP
-221 VLMQQTRETLI
+221 LLALVRKDALLL
-232 IELASAPGGIDAA
+232 ELASAPGGIDAA

-309 KRDYTLVPILSG
+309 QRDYTLVPILSG

-341 AFCGREAVDTFVKAE
+341 AFCGREAVDTIVKAE

-384 TDTAVTM
+384 TDTAVIM

>member
-1 MINTFGVIGGDER
+1 MRFAITGTDARFTPLR
-14 MKYLAQSIAADGYP
+14 KLLLADGHEIADP
-28 VCVCGLEKLGTCR
+28 
-41 GAAECDLPQL
+41 ASADM
-51 AAKSSVILLPLPA
+51 VISPPWDPSA
-64 TKDGLFLNAP
+64 R
-74 YAENEIRLDDDFAR
+74 YA
-88 LFMHKTVC
+88 
-96 GGMLQRL
+96 
-103 TASSS
+103 
-108 LWREIE
+108 
-114 PEDYYR
+114 R
-120 REELAVGNAIP
+120 REEYQIAIARL
-131 TAEGAVGIAIREYP
+131 TAEGAIALLRPETGLSGAHILLLGYGRIARLLARELQKAGALVTAAARSGEQRAWAEAEGIEALPLDALSGALDRFDVII
-145 GTINGAK
+145 GTI
-152 CLITGF
+152 
-158 GRIGKNLAI
+158 
-167 ILRGMGAEVFCAARK
+167 
-182 KADLMQ
+182 
-188 MRAFGVQPLTYREI
+188 
-202 SRRFDLI
+202 
-209 FNTVPAKVLTSP
+209 PAPVLTEP
-221 VLMQQTRETLI
+221 LLALVRKDALLL
-232 IELASAPGGIDAA
+232 ELASAPGGIDAA

-341 AFCGREAVDTFVKAE
+341 AFCGREAVDTIVKAE

>member
-1 MINTFGVIGGDER
+1 MRFAITGTDARFLPLR
-14 MKYLAQSIAADGYP
+14 KLLLADGHEITDP
-28 VCVCGLEKLGTCR
+28 
-41 GAAECDLPQL
+41 ASADM
-51 AAKSSVILLPLPA
+51 VISPPWDPSA
-64 TKDGLFLNAP
+64 R
-74 YAENEIRLDDDFAR
+74 YA
-88 LFMHKTVC
+88 
-96 GGMLQRL
+96 
-103 TASSS
+103 
-108 LWREIE
+108 
-114 PEDYYR
+114 R
-120 REELAVGNAIP
+120 REEYQIAIARL
-131 TAEGAVGIAIREYP
+131 TAEGAIALLRPETGLSGAHILLLGYGRIARLLARELQKAGALVTAAARSGEQRAWAEAEGIEALPLDALSGALDRFDVII
-145 GTINGAK
+145 GTI
-152 CLITGF
+152 
-158 GRIGKNLAI
+158 
-167 ILRGMGAEVFCAARK
+167 
-182 KADLMQ
+182 
-188 MRAFGVQPLTYREI
+188 
-202 SRRFDLI
+202 
-209 FNTVPAKVLTSP
+209 PAPVLTEP
-221 VLMQQTRETLI
+221 LLALVRKDALLL
-232 IELASAPGGIDAA
+232 ELASAPGGIDAA
-245 AAHERG
+245 AAHEMG

-341 AFCGREAVDTFVKAE
+341 AFCGREAVDTIVKAE

-370 PCTGNTLAKLARGV
+370 PCTGSTLAKLARGV